1 MFYWD
6 GARRVDNAYQRL
18 AFCSYRRKK
27 TYCMEPTPPQLPTLK
42 RPRVGKARGGRKE
55 IPDAEKRTERI
66 VLHVTKATYAELKDM
81 AKASGRPLAVVVR
94 TLTRPQRKGLTPEQ
108 FGLLRQLA
116 GMATNLNQLAKRGH
130 QDGFGAVAHQVTQA
144 AEQLSA
150 LLDTY
155 TGTAGDD
162 D

>member
-1 MFYWD
+1 MD
-6 GARRVDNAYQRL
+6 
-18 AFCSYRRKK
+18 
-27 TYCMEPTPPQLPTLK
+27 PTLPLVPVPK
-42 RPRVGKARGGRKE
+42 RPRVGKSKGGRKE
-55 IPDAEKRTERI
+55 IPEAERRTERI

-94 TLTRPQRKGLTPEQ
+94 SLTRPQRKGLTPEQ

-144 AEQLSA
+144 AAQLST
-150 LLDTY
+150 LLDAY
-155 TGTAGDD
+155 TGTAGGDD
-162 D
+162 

>member
-1 MFYWD
+1 M
-6 GARRVDNAYQRL
+6 
-18 AFCSYRRKK
+18 
-27 TYCMEPTPPQLPTLK
+27 
-42 RPRVGKARGGRKE
+42 
-55 IPDAEKRTERI
+55 
-66 VLHVTKATYAELKDM
+66 HVTKSTYAELKEM

-94 TLTRPQRKGLTPEQ
+94 SLTRPQRKGLMPEQ

-130 QDGFGAVAHQVTQA
+130 QDGFGAVANQVTQA

-155 TGTAGDD
+155 TGTAGSDD
-162 D
+162 